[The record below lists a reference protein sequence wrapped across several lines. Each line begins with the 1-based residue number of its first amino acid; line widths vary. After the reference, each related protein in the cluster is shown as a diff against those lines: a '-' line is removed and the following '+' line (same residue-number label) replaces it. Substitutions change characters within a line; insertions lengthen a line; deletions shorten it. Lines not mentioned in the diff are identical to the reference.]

1 MPHELKDKQGFILR
15 GLASQNTFQL
25 MDDLRALYRERNIKF
40 VDDQNSIPDENCEIF
55 TILLQK
61 IEPFTVQKRKKFRV
75 SDKVKEIS

>member
-1 MPHELKDKQGFILR
+1 
-15 GLASQNTFQL
+15 